1 MNLLLNGLLDGLN
14 ISLVAFAFGVVWA
27 AIKTVNVVQAEVI
40 PACGVALWVCRNDG
54 MLTQYVVAIL
64 VAIALGVASFVIVR
78 LVLRR
83 APDPRLMTLIVS
95 IALTGMIGA
104 VLQVITSSQ
113 TVSPPKVL
121 PAGFI
126 NVAGVT
132 LTWDYITAGL
142 VSAGLMAVGYVV
154 LRFSRA
160 GLALRSTA
168 HDSIIAAANGVD
180 GRRVAL
186 FATVVGFALAG
197 TAGIMQA
204 GLTHGVDP
212 FSGLDGALEGI
223 VAMLIGGAGNPLG
236 AVAGGLAVGFVDTA
250 VTIYVGGTFA
260 SAIIFAALVVV
271 ILIRPAGIIGEW

>member
-64 VAIALGVASFVIVR
+64 IAIALAVASFVIVR

-121 PAGFI
+121 PSGMARWRMPSITCTSRGRVI
-126 NVAGVT
+126 ESSPPLNNRDDSMMASISGT
-132 LTWDYITAGL
+132 PTWAPFF
-142 VSAGLMAVGYVV
+142 AW
-154 LRFSRA
+154 
-160 GLALRSTA
+160 ALGRSWK
-168 HDSIIAAANGVD
+168 
-180 GRRVAL
+180 
-186 FATVVGFALAG
+186 
-197 TAGIMQA
+197 
-204 GLTHGVDP
+204 
-212 FSGLDGALEGI
+212 LEWPPGC
-223 VAMLIGGAGNPLG
+223 
-236 AVAGGLAVGFVDTA
+236 T
-250 VTIYVGGTFA
+250 
-260 SAIIFAALVVV
+260 
-271 ILIRPAGIIGEW
+271 E